1 MNNRHWLLLGL
12 FLAIA
17 LLVVL
22 TKPLAT
28 SFYNTINFLDA
39 HAIEMGTKPQPV
51 RGAKIS
57 SQVLTCVPNEGA
69 KYELLGTL
77 RDRDTTYHLLSIYE
91 YADEDPK
98 ERWDVLIQH
107 DQAGCLLLHHLGSG
121 LKPLSAYMPLEI
133 AQQLELQR
141 YQHWIEKAGGTEKF
155 QSVFSSQFSDSGVP
169 RYLSAEQVWALTQL
183 NIQLPQTYKI
193 LNSNP

>member
-1 MNNRHWLLLGL
+1 MNKRRWLLLGL

-17 LLVVL
+17 LLVAL
-22 TKPLAT
+22 TKPLAI
-28 SFYNTINFLDA
+28 SFHNTINFSDA
-39 HAIEMGTKPQPV
+39 QAIEMGAKPQPIGTKV
-51 RGAKIS
+51 P

-69 KYELLGTL
+69 KYELLGTVL
-77 RDRDTTYHLLSIYE
+77 DRDTTYHLLSIYE

-98 ERWDVLIQH
+98 ERWDVLIQQ

-141 YQHWIEKAGGTEKF
+141 YQHWIAKAGGKEKF
-155 QSVFSSQFSDSGVP
+155 QSVFSSQFSDSDVP
-169 RYLSAEQVWALTQL
+169 RYLSAEQVCALTKL

-193 LNSNP
+193 LNANP

>member
-1 MNNRHWLLLGL
+1 MNNRRWLLLGM

-22 TKPLAT
+22 TKPLAI
-28 SFYNTINFLDA
+28 SFHNTINFSDA
-39 HAIEMGTKPQPV
+39 QAIEMGAKPQPV
-51 RGAKIS
+51 GTKVP

-69 KYELLGTL
+69 KYELLGTVH
-77 RDRDTTYHLLSIYE
+77 DRDTTYHLLSIYE

-98 ERWDVLIQH
+98 ERWDVLIQQ
-107 DQAGCLLLHHLGSG
+107 DQAGCLLLQHLGSG

-133 AQQLELQR
+133 AKQLELQR
-141 YQHWIEKAGGTEKF
+141 YQHWIEKAGGKEKF

-169 RYLSAEQVWALTQL
+169 RYLSAEQVWALTKL
-183 NIQLPQTYKI
+183 SIQLPQTYKI